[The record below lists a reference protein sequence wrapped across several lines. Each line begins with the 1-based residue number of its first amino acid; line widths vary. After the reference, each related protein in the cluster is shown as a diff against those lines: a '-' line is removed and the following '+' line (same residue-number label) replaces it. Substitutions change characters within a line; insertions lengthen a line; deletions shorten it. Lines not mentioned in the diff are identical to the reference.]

1 MGLQNLDIE
10 SLIKDRDVEG
20 LIKLL
25 ENEEY
30 SVRKQAVLAL
40 EEIGDVSCALP
51 LAQRFQDTYLD
62 IRIAACDAFIKM
74 GNQVVDPLIEVLN
87 DQNWIVREGAVQAL
101 EKIRDPRAIYP
112 LIEALKDTNRKRVSD
127 ALKSIGP
134 AAFEPV
140 MEALKNEDSRIR
152 MGAAIILGEIKNPA
166 AVDSLVKMKKDKD
179 PSVRQFARSA
189 IYMIKRENLQ
199 KERSLSKHPRSC

>member
-25 ENEEY
+25 ENEDY

-40 EEIGDVSCALP
+40 EEIGDVSCALL